1 MPSQETSSI
10 AVCATEAADLD
21 ALVRVVRGAGSWS
34 ILPIQWPNREALLT
48 AHGMAKAFL
57 LHSGETPSGVPSELL
72 MQLLGDRPEGA
83 PLIVVGNEPA
93 RRAAPTCWLP
103 SLPSIEVLGAL
114 LTNLIMTGEGGAFM
128 PSVPPISLSWRRKT
142 DMILGSSPAITQV
155 LHALDHLAP
164 AQTPVII
171 TGESGVGK
179 ELVARALHFTGPRA
193 KEPFIAINCAAIPE
207 NLFEAEL
214 FGYQRGAFTGAV
226 AAHAGAFEA
235 ANKGTLFLDEIGE
248 MPLAMQAKLLRVL
261 ETSEVQRIGSTEPK
275 KVNFRLVSATN
286 RTLEKE
292 VKEGRFREDLFYR
305 VRVYPLHVPPLRER
319 PEDIPPIVTH
329 HLSSI
334 ATRENRPTLRMTA
347 AALEKIVG
355 YSFPGNVREL
365 VNLLERASLMSE
377 NNVIDARHI
386 VTPEAGGN
394 PGPASSLV
402 PYKDAKQRFESEYYA
417 QLMRTAGGN
426 VSLAAKLG
434 QKTRKEVYDALKRLG
449 LEAVEYRSESGPPSD
464 DRVSSVP
471 SRRSR
476 P

>member
-1 MPSQETSSI
+1 MCASAAAELET
-10 AVCATEAADLD
+10 
-21 ALVRVVRGAGSWS
+21 LVRAVRSAGGWS
-34 ILPIQWPNREALLT
+34 IVPIQWPNAEGLAAAR
-48 AHGMAKAFL
+48 GMVRAYL
-57 LHSGETPSGVPSELL
+57 LHSGEVLSAAPSPQLEN
-72 MQLLGDRPEGA
+72 LLGARPDGA
-83 PLIVVGNEPA
+83 PLIVVGNDPT

-103 SLPSIEVLGAL
+103 AMPSAVVLGAL
-114 LTNLIMTGEGGAFM
+114 ITQLLSMEEALTFT
-128 PSVPPISLSWRRKT
+128 PTQPPVSLSWRRKT

-155 LHALDHLAP
+155 LHALDQLAP

-179 ELVARALHFTGPRA
+179 ELVARALHFCGPRA
-193 KEPFIAINCAAIPE
+193 KEPFIAINCAAIPD

-235 ANKGTLFLDEIGE
+235 AHKGTLFLDEIGE
-248 MPLAMQAKLLRVL
+248 MPLSMQAKLLRVL

-275 KVNFRLVSATN
+275 KVQFRLVSATN

-292 VKEGRFREDLFYR
+292 VREGRFREDLFYR

-329 HLSSI
+329 HLSAI
-334 ATRENRPTLRMTA
+334 ALRENRPTLRMTP
-347 AALEKIVG
+347 AALEKIIS
-355 YSFPGNVREL
+355 YAWPGNVREL
-365 VNLLERASLMSE
+365 VNLLERASLMAES
-377 NNVIDARHI
+377 NVIDAAQI
-386 VTPEAGGN
+386 VTPD
-394 PGPASSLV
+394 GPASTATSSSLV
-402 PYKDAKQRFESEYYA
+402 PYRDAKQKFEFEYYS
-417 QLMRTAGGN
+417 QLLRTSGGN

-449 LEAVEYRSESGPPSD
+449 LDAMEYRTGESGAPD
-464 DRVSSVP
+464 DRISSVP

-476 P
+476 A